1 MTVLADPRVVAIRI
15 HPVKDEPGVELAN
28 AVVEIDGLAGDRRK
42 KAAVH
47 LVGLPEAATTRAN
60 LVIDIPT
67 DRLAEL
73 VGRTV
78 AVGSATLAI
87 TRTAGNC
94 AGVYADVRT
103 PGMITI
109 EDRIDLVD

>member
-1 MTVLADPRVVAIRI
+1 MTLLADPRLVAIRV
-15 HPVKDEPGVELAN
+15 HPVKDAPSVELTSAL
-28 AVVEIDGLAGDRRK
+28 VEIDGLAGDRRK

-47 LVGLPEAATTRAN
+47 LVGLPDAATTRAN

-78 AVGSATLAI
+78 TVGSATLAI

-103 PGMITI
+103 PGTI
-109 EDRIDLVD
+109 AIDDLFVPVD

>member
-15 HPVKDEPGVELAN
+15 YPAKDEPGVELAN

-47 LVGLPEAATTRAN
+47 LVGLPDAESTRAN

-67 DRLAEL
+67 ERLTEF

-78 AVGSATLAI
+78 VIGGATLGI

-94 AGVYADVRT
+94 AGVYADVLT
-103 PGMITI
+103 PGPITLD
-109 EDRIDLVD
+109 DRFVLGD